1 MHVCKVSLLCGILPG
16 FYHAFPPQEYGGGIA
31 AGANHQSCVF
41 RFTFIL
47 FRGLFQ
53 LCLSGHGVAGCMIA
67 ESSIDA
73 LVVVVGGV
81 SPVTLSAR
89 QVRGEF
95 ISLTAWEMSW

>member
-1 MHVCKVSLLCGILPG
+1 
-16 FYHAFPPQEYGGGIA
+16 
-31 AGANHQSCVF
+31 
-41 RFTFIL
+41 
-47 FRGLFQ
+47 
-53 LCLSGHGVAGCMIA
+53 MIA